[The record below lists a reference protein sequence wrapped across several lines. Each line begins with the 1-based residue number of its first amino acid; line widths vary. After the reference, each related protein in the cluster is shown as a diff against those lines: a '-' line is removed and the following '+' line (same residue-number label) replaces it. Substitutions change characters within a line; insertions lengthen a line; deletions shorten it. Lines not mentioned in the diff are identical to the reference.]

1 MRGKG
6 LMNLVNKANEIESS
20 IAIDL
25 IGWRFKV
32 TGFLEIVP
40 FELNIP
46 IVEFNN
52 FHILLLCYNNEKKR
66 VRLWE
71 S

>member
-6 LMNLVNKANEIESS
+6 LMDLVNKANEIESS

-46 IVEFNN
+46 IV
-52 FHILLLCYNNEKKR
+52 
-66 VRLWE
+66 
-71 S
+71 